1 MSHARRGLDEL
12 VSVAEGHVDR
22 AVVGGQEGV
31 GFRKA
36 PFGDHADLQPA
47 GQRMGV
53 DRFAQQ
59 RIFCLIHA
67 SAPFKK

>member
-1 MSHARRGLDEL
+1 MQLSHM
-12 VSVAEGHVDR
+12 DR
-22 AVVGGQEGV
+22 AQVLAE
-31 GFRKA
+31 A
-36 PFGDHADLQPA
+36 LPYIQPA